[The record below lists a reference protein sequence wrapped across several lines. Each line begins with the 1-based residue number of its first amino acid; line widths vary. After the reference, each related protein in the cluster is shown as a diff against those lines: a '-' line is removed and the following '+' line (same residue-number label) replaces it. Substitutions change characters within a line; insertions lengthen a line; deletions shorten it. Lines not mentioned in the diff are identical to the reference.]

1 MRITFTPGQVAMLIG
16 RAERQLEQVVAD
28 SIREAGNRRNIA
40 RGAQHMLHETV
51 VTLIRLYREQVA
63 GGAPVATRI
72 ARAYAKGADAQTGL
86 PTLAC
91 VRAILSIMRDYR
103 ALLEVPQA
111 PPQSQPQPQAQVQPE
126 LQQHRPTNMTI
137 G

>member
-1 MRITFTPGQVAMLIG
+1 MRITYTPGQVAMLID
-16 RAERQLEQVVAD
+16 RAERQLEQIVAD
-28 SIREAGNRRNIA
+28 SLREAGSRRNIA

-72 ARAYAKGADAQTGL
+72 ARAYAKGADAQSGV

-91 VRAILSIMRDYR
+91 VRTILSIVRD
-103 ALLEVPQA
+103 AGELVAA
-111 PPQSQPQPQAQVQPE
+111 PPPEAQE
-126 LQQHRPTNMTI
+126 RPANMTV

>member
-16 RAERQLEQVVAD
+16 RAERQLEQIVAD
-28 SIREAGNRRNIA
+28 SVREAGNGRNIA

-51 VTLIRLYREQVA
+51 VTLIRLYREQVL

-72 ARAYAKGADAQTGL
+72 ARAYAKGADAQSGL

-91 VRAILSIMRDYR
+91 VRTILSIMRD
-103 ALLEVPQA
+103 AHDLVEVQP
-111 PPQSQPQPQAQVQPE
+111 PQPQAQPE
-126 LQQHRPTNMTI
+126 LQHRPANMRA